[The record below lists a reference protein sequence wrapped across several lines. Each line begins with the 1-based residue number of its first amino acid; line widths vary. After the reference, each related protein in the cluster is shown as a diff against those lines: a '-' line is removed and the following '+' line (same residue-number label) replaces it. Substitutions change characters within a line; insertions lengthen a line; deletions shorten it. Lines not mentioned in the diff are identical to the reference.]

1 MFKRRTQTKNGSPV
15 RLLLWT
21 GIAVIL
27 LTWLGAI
34 QPIEDVLRV
43 VRNRTHVHAARG
55 DIVLVPIDDH
65 ALRAVGRWPWPRRYH
80 AQLIDE
86 LTAAG
91 AIYFHVDVATAAV
104 GIHAVANL
112 WFTVAPAHLAS
123 PVTR

>member
-43 VRNRTHVHAARG
+43 VRNRTHVHAASG

-91 AIYFHVDVATAAV
+91 AKQIFSDITFETGSNAVDDR
-104 GIHAVANL
+104 L
-112 WFTVAPAHLAS
+112 LA
-123 PVTR
+123 